1 MAILIIAFMILYK
14 NKEKKVLDVKILKWF
29 ETNIKAYC
37 SDDSSS
43 TKKIDPKGM
52 KFNNREIPSENS
64 KHIAISRVCSNA
76 DRNSQHSY
84 ASVGFTVY
92 YIFKIFE
99 KLQSIMVSY

>member
-14 NKEKKVLDVKILKWF
+14 NKEK
-29 ETNIKAYC
+29 KAYC

-52 KFNNREIPSENS
+52 KFNNQEIPDASENT

-92 YIFKIFE
+92 YI
-99 KLQSIMVSY
+99 

>member
-43 TKKIDPKGM
+43 TKKIDSKGM
-52 KFNNREIPSENS
+52 KFNNREIPSDNS

-92 YIFKIFE
+92 YISKILE
-99 KLQSIMVSY
+99 KLNII